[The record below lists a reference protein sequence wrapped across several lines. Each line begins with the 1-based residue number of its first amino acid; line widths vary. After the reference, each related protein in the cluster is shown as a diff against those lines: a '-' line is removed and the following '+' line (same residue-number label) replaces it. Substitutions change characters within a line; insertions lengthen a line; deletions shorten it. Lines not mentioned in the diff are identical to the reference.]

1 MRRKNFRRRHG
12 ARHGHELQLPRAG
25 NNGRICVRGDDEL
38 AARVTRARDKLRRG
52 DGARADE
59 HAALECFGDLAD
71 GIGGFGPLGRVALVI
86 GDLHE
91 ADTAVIERLRYAQTV
106 LCLHTADNGDDL
118 FL

>member
-1 MRRKNFRRRHG
+1 MRAN
-12 ARHGHELQLPRAG
+12 
-25 NNGRICVRGDDEL
+25 DEL

-106 LCLHTADNGDDL
+106 LCLHTTDNGDDL